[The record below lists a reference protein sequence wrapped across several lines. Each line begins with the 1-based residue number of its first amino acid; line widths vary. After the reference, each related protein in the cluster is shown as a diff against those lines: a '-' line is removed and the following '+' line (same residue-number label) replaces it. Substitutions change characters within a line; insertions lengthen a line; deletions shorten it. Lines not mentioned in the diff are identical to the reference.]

1 MFLNLYQYFKLND
14 YIHDLVDLIVCL
26 FFYILFFIRKL
37 KQTQVKWVF
46 FFSDVQH
53 KSSIN
58 MSLILWWF
66 NRYQC
71 FFRLK
76 LEQLI

>member
-1 MFLNLYQYFKLND
+1 MRQHSSKTLKTSINYSIQKVVSVAFHKIMFLNLYQYFKLND

-46 FFSDVQH
+46 FF
-53 KSSIN
+53 
-58 MSLILWWF
+58 
-66 NRYQC
+66 RC
-71 FFRLK
+71 AA
-76 LEQLI
+76 